1 MTQVGDII
9 TVRGEGKARVLD
21 VGPLGEVRGYSLV
34 EPAPEYEEALTAA
47 QEAAEAAAAERA
59 ATAREE
65 RRTQFLALLEEFRDE
80 ARSLLAVPDPAPPLE
95 PQQVLQALEAV
106 REEAR
111 AALAVPEPI
120 DPEERRQAI
129 LEVLTTSQEDVREA
143 IGLPRRP
150 VEEPTEP
157 EPVEEPPVEEPA
169 EPTDPR
175 TPAEPTEPPAGG
187 VRGG

>member
-34 EPAPEYEEALTAA
+34 EPDPAYEQARSAQIEAESAARETAA
-47 QEAAEAAAAERA
+47 HEA
-59 ATAREE
+59 

-80 ARSLLAVPDPAPPLE
+80 ARAALAVPDPTPPIE

-111 AALAVPEPI
+111 VALAVPEPI

-129 LEVLTTSQEDVREA
+129 LEVLTTSQEEVREA

-150 VEEPTEP
+150 VEEPTDPKE
-157 EPVEEPPVEEPA
+157 EEPRESPVAPS
-169 EPTDPR
+169 
-175 TPAEPTEPPAGG
+175 EPPTGGGREAG
-187 VRGG
+187 